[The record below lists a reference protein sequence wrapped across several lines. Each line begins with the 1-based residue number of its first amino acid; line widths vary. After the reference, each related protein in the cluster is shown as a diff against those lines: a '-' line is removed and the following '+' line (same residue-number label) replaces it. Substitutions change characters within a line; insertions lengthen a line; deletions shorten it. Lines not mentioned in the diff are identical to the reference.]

1 MTTAPLHR
9 RRFFQLMAA
18 AGVTPGLAGLSSAPD
33 VRVLGRILAMSDLHS
48 AYERTGQLLA
58 ALEAEIAS
66 SDAPHL
72 IAIDGDIFEHGNVV
86 SVRSGGAID
95 WAFLGELPKLA
106 ATVVNLGNHDNDLT
120 PDLHEVVAR
129 MRSLGIVVVSNIIDA
144 RTGQPY
150 AEAAV
155 TVPLGQRSLRIVGA
169 GTDSLNTYPK
179 ASRDWLSIPAPGDWA
194 KANLTRLLDGADLM
208 LVMSHAGV
216 TGDRDILPLLPD
228 GALII
233 GGHNHLL
240 FQHEQGRSA
249 YAHTGSWS
257 NAYTTATLYAD
268 GRIEVGSTAVDMNA
282 APSPRIADLITTTLA
297 TTLTDEEKAVLG
309 VSPRALTLGETGRAV
324 AAAMARAA
332 GVEAGFIGHTTLGT
346 GLPAGPVTR
355 YAFDAVVRFDG
366 KLMVAEVS
374 PERLNSFMARANQ
387 DRPMP
392 LAERSGDFLYGA
404 AEVAGGKA
412 AVRLVTTDWC
422 AMNQAEYFGAS
433 DLVFSEVPQARVKAA
448 AAAGLLGGAT

>member
-1 MTTAPLHR
+1 MAV
-9 RRFFQLMAA
+9 AA
-18 AGVTPGLAGLSSAPD
+18 AAPSLGALAPSTEA
-33 VRVLGRILAMSDLHS
+33 RALGRVLAMSDLHS

-58 ALEAEIAS
+58 ALEAEIAG
-66 SDAPHL
+66 SDVPHL

-106 ATVVNLGNHDNDLT
+106 PTVVNLGNHDNDLT
-120 PDLHEVVAR
+120 PDLHEVAAR
-129 MRSLGIVVVSNIIDA
+129 MRALGLLVVSNIVDA

-179 ASRDWLSIPAPGDWA
+179 AGRDWLSIPAPGDWA
-194 KANLTRLLDGADLM
+194 QANLTRLLDGADLM

-216 TGDRDILPLLPD
+216 AGDRRILPLLPE
-228 GALII
+228 GALMI

-240 FQHEQGRSA
+240 FQHRQGRSA

-257 NAYTTATLYAD
+257 NAYTKATLFDD
-268 GRIEVGSTAVDMNA
+268 GRIDVGSTAVDRDA
-282 APSPRIADLITTTLA
+282 APSPRLAELIATTLA
-297 TTLTDEEKAVLG
+297 THLTVEEKAVLG
-309 VSPRALTLGETGRAV
+309 VSPRAMTLGETGRAV

-332 GVEAGFIGHTTLGT
+332 GAEAGFIGHTTLGT
-346 GLPAGPVTR
+346 GLPAGAVTR
-355 YAFDAVVRFDG
+355 YDFDAVVRFDG
-366 KLMVAEVS
+366 KLMVAEIPV
-374 PERLNSFMARANQ
+374 ERLASLMARANQ

-392 LAERSGDFLYGA
+392 LAERSGDFVYGA
-404 AEVAGGKA
+404 ANDVTGKA
-412 AVRLVTTDWC
+412 TVRLVTTDWC
-422 AMNQAEYFGAS
+422 ALNQVEYFGVS
-433 DLVFSEVPQARVKAA
+433 DLIFSEVPQARVKAA
-448 AAAGLLGGAT
+448 AAAGLLKS

>member
-1 MTTAPLHR
+1 MSTSNLDR
-9 RRFFQLMAA
+9 RRLFQLMAVA
-18 AGVTPGLAGLSSAPD
+18 AAAPGLGALAPATGP
-33 VRVLGRILAMSDLHS
+33 RVLGRVLAMSDLHS

-58 ALEAEIAS
+58 ALEAEVAG

-86 SVRSGGAID
+86 SVRSSGAID

-106 ATVVNLGNHDNDLT
+106 PTVVNLGNHDNDLT

-129 MRSLGIVVVSNIIDA
+129 MRSLGIVVVSNILDA
-144 RTGQPY
+144 RTGRPY

-179 ASRDWLSIPAPGDWA
+179 ASRDWLSIPEPGDWA
-194 KANLTRLLDGADLM
+194 KANLTRLLDDADLR

-216 TGDRDILPLLPD
+216 AGDRAILPLLPD
-228 GALII
+228 GALMI

-240 FQHEQGRSA
+240 FQHAQGRSA

-257 NAYTTATLYAD
+257 NAYTTATLFED
-268 GRIEVGSTAVDMNA
+268 GRIDVVSTAVERDA
-282 APSPRIADLITTTLA
+282 APSPRLADLIATTLA
-297 TTLTDEEKAVLG
+297 THLTAEEKRVLG

-324 AAAMARAA
+324 AAAMAAAA

-355 YAFDAVVRFDG
+355 YDFDAVVRFDG
-366 KLMVAEVS
+366 KLMVAEV
-374 PERLNSFMARANQ
+374 PVARLADLMARANQ

-392 LAERSGDFLYGA
+392 LAERSGDFVYGA
-404 AEVAGGKA
+404 AGDVAGRA
-412 AVRLVTTDWC
+412 SVRLVTTDWC
-422 AMNQAEYFGAS
+422 AMNQGEYFGVT
-433 DLVFSEVPQARVKAA
+433 DLVFSPVPDVGVKAA
-448 AAAGLLGGAT
+448 AVSGLLRA